1 MDGPPAI
8 QPLLF
13 ATFHFVT
20 SILVSKVYYKNMP
33 LQTVV
38 KPEIIFHKLCTEVL
52 RLLDPQLFRA
62 CAVHCTCAKIT
73 ANES

>member
-1 MDGPPAI
+1 MDGTPVI

-20 SILVSKVYYKNMP
+20 SILVSKVCYKNMLYHP

-62 CAVHCTCAKIT
+62 CAVR
-73 ANES
+73 